1 MTRRKRD
8 STMVQVARIR
18 KLARRARGFG
28 RSRKVILKEGKIPR
42 QLSCLSYETC
52 LVIQASLKESS
63 STYHVIAN
71 RNEQIE
77 EQESTG
83 FHLHLHGAA
92 SLEDVSAPDD
102 QGEVVCSKL

>member
-1 MTRRKRD
+1 
-8 STMVQVARIR
+8 
-18 KLARRARGFG
+18 
-28 RSRKVILKEGKIPR
+28 
-42 QLSCLSYETC
+42 
-52 LVIQASLKESS
+52 
-63 STYHVIAN
+63 VIAN